1 MIVVDSN
8 IIIRCFEDKRSLPS
22 KAFIVPDDLNDEYEV
37 AKVVHGRDIA
47 GVTLASQIPGFDE
60 AYYLKK
66 YSHYLNSY
74 PEVYFV
80 QMRGFADVAILA
92 LVACLVDNFGNPKQ
106 QTLFD
111 IGGASHDTVTVAT
124 QDGPLRKKLE
134 SDFGSQINI
143 IKYDD
148 I

>member
-8 IIIRCFEDKRSLPS
+8 IIIRCFKDKRSLPS
-22 KAFIVPDDLNDEYEV
+22 KGLIVPDDLNDEYEV
-37 AKVVHGRDIA
+37 AKVVHGRDIV
-47 GVTLASQIPGFDE
+47 GMTLASQLQGFDE

-66 YSHYLNSY
+66 YFYYLNTYS
-74 PEVYFV
+74 EVYFV

-111 IGGASHDTVTVAT
+111 MGVASHNTITVAT
-124 QDGPLRKKLE
+124 QDGPLRKRLQNE
-134 SDFGSQINI
+134 FGNQINI
-143 IKYDD
+143 IQYEE

>member
-8 IIIRCFEDKRSLPS
+8 IIIQCFKDRRAIPNEGL
-22 KAFIVPDDLNDEYEV
+22 IVPDDLNDEYEV
-37 AKVVHGRDIA
+37 AKVVHNRDIV
-47 GVTLASQIPGFDE
+47 GMTLASQLPYYDE

-66 YSHYLNSY
+66 YSYYLNTY

-92 LVACLVDNFGNPKQ
+92 LVACLVDSFGSPQQ

-111 IGGASHDTVTVAT
+111 IGHRLTDRVTVAT
-124 QDGPLRKKLE
+124 HDDTLRKRLQSE
-134 SDFGSQINI
+134 FGNQISI
-143 IKYDD
+143 IEYDD

>member
-8 IIIRCFEDKRSLPS
+8 IIIRCFKDKRSLPS
-22 KAFIVPDDLNDEYEV
+22 KGLVVPDDLNDEYEV
-37 AKVVHGRDIA
+37 AKVVHGRDIV
-47 GVTLASQIPGFDE
+47 GMTLASQLQGFDE

-66 YSHYLNSY
+66 YFYYLNTYS
-74 PEVYFV
+74 EVYFV

-92 LVACLVDNFGNPKQ
+92 LVACLVDNFGSPKQ

-111 IGGASHDTVTVAT
+111 MGVTSHDTITVAT
-124 QDGPLRKKLE
+124 QDGPLRKRLQNE
-134 SDFGSQINI
+134 FGNQINI
-143 IKYDD
+143 IQYEE

>member
-8 IIIRCFEDKRSLPS
+8 IIIRCFEDKRSIPS
-22 KAFIVPDDLNDEYEV
+22 KGLIVPDDLNDEYEV
-37 AKVVHGRDIA
+37 AKVVHGRDIV
-47 GVTLASQIPGFDE
+47 GMTLASQLPGFDE

-66 YSHYLNSY
+66 YFHYLNTYS
-74 PEVYFV
+74 EVYFV

-92 LVACLVDNFGNPKQ
+92 LVACLVDNFGSPKQ

-111 IGGASHDTVTVAT
+111 MGITSQDTITVAT
-124 QDGPLRKKLE
+124 QDGPLRKRLQSE
-134 SDFGSQINI
+134 FGSQINI
-143 IKYDD
+143 IQYQE

>member
-8 IIIRCFEDKRSLPS
+8 IIIRCFEDKRSLPN
-22 KAFIVPDDLNDEYEV
+22 KELIVPDDLNDEYEV
-37 AKVVHGRDIA
+37 AKVVHGRDIV
-47 GVTLASQIPGFDE
+47 GMKLASELDGFDE

-66 YSHYLNSY
+66 YFHYLNTY

-92 LVACLVDNFGNPKQ
+92 LVACLVENFGSPKQ

-111 IGGASHDTVTVAT
+111 MGIDSPDMITVVT
-124 QDGPLRKKLE
+124 QDGQLQKKLQSE
-134 SDFGSQINI
+134 FGKQINI
-143 IKYDD
+143 IQYED

>member
-8 IIIRCFEDKRSLPS
+8 IIIRCFENKRSLP
-22 KAFIVPDDLNDEYEV
+22 KGELIVPDDLNDEYEV
-37 AKVVHGRDIA
+37 AKVVHGRDIV
-47 GVTLASQIPGFDE
+47 GITLASQLPAYNE

-66 YSHYLNSY
+66 YAYHLNSY

-92 LVACLVDNFGNPKQ
+92 LVACLVDNFGTPKQ
-106 QTLFD
+106 QALFD
-111 IGGASHDTVTVAT
+111 VGVDLAETITVAT
-124 QDGPLRKKLE
+124 QDGPLRKKLQSE
-134 SDFGSQINI
+134 FGNQIKI
-143 IKYDD
+143 IHYED

>member
-8 IIIRCFEDKRSLPS
+8 IIIRCFEGKRSLPGGEL
-22 KAFIVPDDLNDEYEV
+22 IVPDDLNDEYEV
-37 AKVVHGRDIA
+37 AKVVHNRDID
-47 GVTLASQIPGFDE
+47 GMILASQLPGYDE

-66 YSHYLNSY
+66 YFSYLNSY

-92 LVACLVDNFGNPKQ
+92 LTACLVDNFGNPKQ

-111 IGGASHDTVTVAT
+111 LGAASSDTVTVAT
-124 QDGPLRKKLE
+124 QDGPLRKRLQSE
-134 SDFGSQINI
+134 FSNQINI
-143 IKYDD
+143 IQYEDL
-148 I
+148 

>member
-22 KAFIVPDDLNDEYEV
+22 RELIVPDDLNDEYEV
-37 AKVVHGRDIA
+37 AKVVHGRDIV
-47 GVTLASQIPGFDE
+47 GMKLASELDGFDE

-66 YSHYLNSY
+66 YSHYLNTY

-92 LVACLVDNFGNPKQ
+92 LVACLVENFGRPKQ

-111 IGGASHDTVTVAT
+111 MGVASQDTITVAT
-124 QDGPLRKKLE
+124 QDGPLRKRLQSE
-134 SDFGSQINI
+134 FSRQLNI
-143 IKYDD
+143 IQYAE

>member
-8 IIIRCFEDKRSLPS
+8 IIIRCFKDKRSLPS
-22 KAFIVPDDLNDEYEV
+22 KGLVVPDDLNDEYEV
-37 AKVVHGRDIA
+37 AKVVHGRDIV
-47 GVTLASQIPGFDE
+47 GMTLASQLQGFDE

-66 YSHYLNSY
+66 YFYYLNTYS
-74 PEVYFV
+74 EVYFV

-111 IGGASHDTVTVAT
+111 IGVASHDTITVAT
-124 QDGPLRKKLE
+124 QDGPLRKRLQNE
-134 SDFGSQINI
+134 FGNQINI
-143 IKYDD
+143 IQYEE